1 MLRSLFSGISGLR
14 QHQTMMD
21 TVGNNIANVNTA
33 GYKSSST
40 VFEDTLSQMVKAAG
54 APTPNDELGGTN
66 PAQVGLGVRLAA
78 ITTNFSQGA
87 AQATGRSTDLMIQGD
102 GFFAINQGGETLYTR
117 AGSFNFDADGW
128 LVTPSGGKVQ
138 GWTGVDGVVDANAP
152 VSDLRLPVGTQL
164 PPQATG
170 SSEITGNLPASA
182 ADGTIISSAIKMY
195 DTQGKEHSVT
205 YKLTK
210 DAAPATDSWTMDV
223 TEGATSYLSTPVA
236 FDTAGVLTTVSP
248 LVATASWGNVDID
261 ISALTQYGGANTFG
275 AVSQDGSALGSLQS
289 FTLGNDGTIVGVFS
303 NGLKQTLGQVA
314 LASFNNP
321 PGLEKIGGS
330 LYRDTVNS
338 GLAQIGVAGGGG
350 RGLLSSGNL
359 EMSNVDLASEFTNLI
374 VAQRGFQ
381 ANSKV
386 ITSSDEIL
394 QDLVNLKR

>member
-1 MLRSLFSGISGLR
+1 VLRSLFSGISGLR

-54 APTPNDELGGTN
+54 APSPQAGLGGTN
-66 PAQVGLGVRLAA
+66 PAQVGLGVRLAS

-87 AQATGRSTDLMIQGD
+87 AQATGRSTDLMVK
-102 GFFAINQGGETLYTR
+102 QGGETLYTR
-117 AGSFNFDADGW
+117 NGSFNFDANGW
-128 LVTPSGGKVQ
+128 LVSSSGAKVQ
-138 GWTGVDGVVDANAP
+138 GWTANAGTVDTNAP
-152 VSDLRLPVGTQL
+152 VGDLRLPVGTLL
-164 PPQATG
+164 PPKSTDA
-170 SSEITGNLPASA
+170 SVISGNLPAGA
-182 ADGTIISSAIKMY
+182 TTGTVISSAMTMY
-195 DTQGKEHSVT
+195 DTQGNEHSVS

-210 DAAPATDSWTMDV
+210 DAAANSWTMDV
-223 TEGATSYLSTPVA
+223 TEGAATYLSTTVA
-236 FDTAGVLTTVSP
+236 FDAAGALVTASP
-248 LVATASWGNVDID
+248 LTAAASWGSVDID
-261 ISALTQYGGANTFG
+261 ISGMSQFGGSNTFA
-275 AVSQDGSALGSLQS
+275 AVSQTGSGLGSLQA
-289 FTLGNDGTIVGVFS
+289 FTLGNDGSIVGVFS

-330 LYRDTVNS
+330 MYRNTVNS
-338 GLAQIGVAGGGG
+338 GLPQVGVAGAGG
-350 RGLLSSGNL
+350 RGLLSAGNL

-381 ANSKV
+381 ANSKI